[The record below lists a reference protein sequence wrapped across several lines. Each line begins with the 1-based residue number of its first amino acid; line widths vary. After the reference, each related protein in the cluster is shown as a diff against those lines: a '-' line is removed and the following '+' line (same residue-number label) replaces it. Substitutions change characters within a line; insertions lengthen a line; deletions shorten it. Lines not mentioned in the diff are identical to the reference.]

1 MDKKQLVE
9 MIEAVAY
16 EKSMPEARVRTAME
30 GAVAALARREA
41 KPDDGEF
48 GAQIDKDGT
57 VNAWRVWHYVEAVE
71 NPAVEREATDEF
83 PAGTVVE
90 EEVPEPKWT
99 RQGLQVVKQVLYQR
113 LREGL
118 RQTVA
123 EVWKDRVGEVVT
135 GVVKRTCKGGW
146 ILDLGEPAEG
156 VLAGRDTIPN
166 ETLRV
171 GHRVRVLVKSV
182 NDEGNG
188 PGVVLSRSD
197 EGLLREL
204 ISTEVPEVG
213 MGMIKIHAVARDP
226 GVRAKIAVS
235 AGPGLRN
242 SPTGTCV
249 GMRGTRAQAVSNEI
263 NGERLDFVEW
273 SDNPAEYLVAAM
285 APAEIETLV
294 LDEGERRAMMGIH
307 PDRLGRAIGAGGQ
320 NIRLA
325 AKLTGWKI
333 EAMTRDDL
341 TAKREAEDA
350 EAIARIGKALD
361 MDEEM
366 AIALIEEGFY
376 NVEDIAYCAPGD
388 LLTIEGFDE
397 DIVEEL
403 QARAREAMFNSELEK
418 AASEAAAG
426 PQTLAD
432 LDGISDEDVAKLSE
446 QGIDSLAKLA
456 ECGLMD
462 VIWDEERDEEL
473 GAWIMAAR
481 EATPA

>member
-16 EKSMPEARVRTAME
+16 EKSMPEARVRQAME

-41 KPDDGEF
+41 KPDDGDF
-48 GAQIDKDGT
+48 RASIDSDGT
-57 VNAWRVWHYVEAVE
+57 VTAWRVWRYVDTVE
-71 NPAVEREATDEF
+71 NPALERQATKLH
-83 PAGTVVE
+83 PVGTTAE
-90 EEVPEPKWT
+90 EPVAEPKWT

-123 EVWKDRVGEVVT
+123 DTWEGRVGEVVT
-135 GVVKRTCKGGW
+135 AVVKRACKGGW

-156 VLAGRDTIPN
+156 VLTGRERIPN
-166 ETLRV
+166 ENLRI

-182 NDEGNG
+182 NKEGGG

-197 EGLLREL
+197 EALLREL
-204 ISTEVPEVG
+204 ITVEVPEVG
-213 MGMIKIHAVARDP
+213 MGMVKIHAIAREP

-242 SPTGTCV
+242 SPSGTCV
-249 GMRGTRAQAVSNEI
+249 GMRGMRAQSISNDI

-273 SDNPAEYLVAAM
+273 SENPAEFLVAAM

-294 LDEGERRAMMGIH
+294 LDENEHRAMMGIA
-307 PDRLGRAIGAGGQ
+307 PEKLGRAIGAGGQ

-325 AKLTGWKI
+325 SKLTGWKI
-333 EAMTRDDL
+333 EAMTLDDL
-341 TAKREAEDA
+341 AAKREAEDN
-350 EAIARIGKALD
+350 EAIGKIGKALD

-366 AIALIEEGFY
+366 ASALIDEGFY
-376 NVEDIAYCAPGD
+376 NIEDIAYCEPAE
-388 LLTIEGFDE
+388 LLVIDGFDE

-403 QARAREAMFNSELEK
+403 QSRARDALLAIEVEK
-418 AASEAAAG
+418 AAAKAAEG
-426 PQTLAD
+426 PKTLDD
-432 LDGISDEDVAKLSE
+432 LDGISSEDVAALEK

-456 ECGLMD
+456 ECGLRD